1 MKQLYFNLTNIEII
15 FRRPNIFDNM
25 MAMMEKYANN
35 LEVLVD
41 ERTDQLVEEK
51 KKTGKII
58 LSFLKMYFILV
69 HCILYDR
76 CTAIRNVA
84 EVRS

>member
-1 MKQLYFNLTNIEII
+1 
-15 FRRPNIFDNM
+15 
-25 MAMMEKYANN
+25 MMEKYANN

-58 LSFLKMYFILV
+58 LYFLNCISLV
-69 HCILYDR
+69 RCILYDR

-84 EVRS
+84 KVRS